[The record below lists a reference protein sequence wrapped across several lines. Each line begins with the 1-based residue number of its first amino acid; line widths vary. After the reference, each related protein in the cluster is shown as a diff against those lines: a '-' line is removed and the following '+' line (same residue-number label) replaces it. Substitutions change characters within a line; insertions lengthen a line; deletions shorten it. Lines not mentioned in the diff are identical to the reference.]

1 MSHLVEKMFS
11 VRQMPWMGL
20 INGVSVLDEHPGTWA
35 EARIPAGLEW
45 EPVKAPVYRMLSSTT
60 REVPVL
66 EWVAMDE
73 NGEALYKNVGTE
85 TIVVNDVEENLAN
98 KHIVRSDTGD
108 ILAVNSTGYTIIDNT
123 EMGNIL
129 EAVLGTSD
137 NIKYETAG
145 CLDGGK
151 MVWALAMLD
160 EPIQLPGDD
169 SLTYPYMAI
178 TNRHDGTG
186 ACTLRATAVRIVC
199 ANTFNAAE
207 VEGERTGATFSF
219 RHSKN
224 WKDHVEDAK
233 AAVTGARTQMQ
244 QYVELATDLLATPFN
259 GVQRERFITAFIP
272 TPIAGAVTERV
283 MANTVESQERLRQL
297 FASETTINV
306 AHTAYGAFNAAVE
319 YLDHLRGARSIETR
333 FKRTMIS
340 REPGKAKALRLVR
353 EIVAAG
359 V

>member
-11 VRQMPWMGL
+11 VRKMPWMGL
-20 INGVSVLDEHPGTWA
+20 IEGVSVLGEYPGSWA
-35 EARIPAGLEW
+35 QARIPAGLEW
-45 EPVKAPVYRMLSSTT
+45 EPVEDDVYRKTGT
-60 REVPVL
+60 KQFEVPQL
-66 EWVAMDE
+66 EVYGMD
-73 NGEALYKNVGTE
+73 GEDILYKIRNVE
-85 TIVVNDVEENLAN
+85 VVEVPEIEKNSAH
-98 KHIVRSDTGD
+98 KHIVRSDTGA
-108 ILAVNSTGYTIIDNT
+108 ILAVNSQGYTIIDNT
-123 EMGNIL
+123 EMGRIL
-129 EAVLGTSD
+129 EAVLGISG
-137 NIKYETAG
+137 NVKYETAG

-169 SLTYPYMAI
+169 TLTYPYMAI

-207 VEGERTGATFSF
+207 MEGERTGATFSF

-224 WKDHVEDAK
+224 WKEHVEDAK

-244 QYVELATDLLATPFN
+244 QYVELATDLLATPFTE
-259 GVQRERFITAFIP
+259 VQRERFITAFIP
-272 TPIAGAVTERV
+272 TPPAGAVTERV
-283 MANTVESQERLRQL
+283 MANTVESQNRLRLL
-297 FASETTINV
+297 FQSETTANV
-306 AHTAYGAFNAAVE
+306 AHTAYGAFQAAGE

-340 REPGKAKALRLVR
+340 PEPGKRKALKLVR